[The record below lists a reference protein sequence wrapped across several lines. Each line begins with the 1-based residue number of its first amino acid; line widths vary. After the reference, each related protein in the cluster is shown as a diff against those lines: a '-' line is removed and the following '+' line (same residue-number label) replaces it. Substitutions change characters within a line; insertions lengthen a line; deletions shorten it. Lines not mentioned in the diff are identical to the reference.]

1 MMMTGVARLPISALS
16 LLCFLELT
24 RVLDEREG
32 WGAGVEV
39 LVQFS
44 CLSRA

>member
-1 MMMTGVARLPISALS
+1 MMITGVARLPIPALG

-32 WGAGVEV
+32 SGEGGDEV
-39 LVQFS
+39 LVQFF
-44 CLSRA
+44 CLS